1 MVESLYFQ
9 TYKAFLL
16 GDLTNAKMYFEFLVE
31 EFRNKKNPKALSNNQ
46 LIVLKTIRS
55 ALQSGM
61 IEKQQW
67 VSESSIPLYN
77 PQEIPDINQVE
88 LVRRIHFG
96 GLKRLAELLRAPDL
110 ELYNIEHPCGAYGA
124 VDMVYK
130 SKDIVYPVEVKRH
143 EGKHD
148 LIGQIGKYDLH
159 FKLNLSLKHYEVVQP
174 VTLCNS
180 YNSHTL
186 AELKRMSVV
195 TLRYSIID
203 DEIKIDQ
210 I

>member
-77 PQEIPDINQVE
+77 PQETPNINQVE

-96 GLKRLAELLRAPDL
+96 GLKRLAELLQAPDL

-130 SKDIVYPVEVKRH
+130 SKDTVYPVEVKRH

-159 FKLNLSLKHYEVVQP
+159 FKLNLSLKHYESVQP

-180 YNSHTL
+180 YNPHTL
-186 AELKRMSVV
+186 AELKRLSVI
-195 TLRYSIID
+195 TLRYNITD
-203 DEIKIDQ
+203 DSIKIDP

>member
-16 GDLTNAKMYFEFLVE
+16 GDLTNAIMYFEFLVE
-31 EFRNKKNPKALSNNQ
+31 EFRNKKNPQALSNNQ
-46 LIVLKTIRS
+46 LKVLKTIRS

-67 VSESSIPLYN
+67 VNESSVPIYI
-77 PQEIPDINQVE
+77 PQEAPDINQVE

-96 GLKRLAELLRAPDL
+96 GFSRLTELLQASDL

-130 SKDIVYPVEVKRH
+130 SKDTVYPVEVKRH

-148 LIGQIGKYDLH
+148 LIGQICKYDLH
-159 FKLNLSLKHYEVVQP
+159 FKLNLSLKHYESVQP

-180 YNSHTL
+180 YNPHTL
-186 AELKRMSVV
+186 AELKRLSVI
-195 TLRYSIID
+195 TLRYNITD
-203 DEIKIDQ
+203 DSIKIDP

>member
-16 GDLTNAKMYFEFLVE
+16 GDLTNARMYFEFLVE
-31 EFRNKKNPKALSNNQ
+31 EFRNKKNPQALSNNQ
-46 LIVLKTIRS
+46 LKVLKTIRS

-67 VSESSIPLYN
+67 INESTIPLYN
-77 PQEIPDINQVE
+77 PQETPDINQVE

-96 GLKRLAELLRAPDL
+96 GLSRLTELLQAPDL

-130 SKDIVYPVEVKRH
+130 DKGTIYPVEVKRH

-148 LIGQIGKYDLH
+148 LIGQICKYELY
-159 FKLNLSLKHYEVVQP
+159 FKLNLILKHYETVQP

-180 YNSHTL
+180 YNPHTL
-186 AELKRMSVV
+186 AELKRLSIV
-195 TLRYSIID
+195 TLRYSIT
-203 DEIKIDQ
+203 DEEIRIDQ